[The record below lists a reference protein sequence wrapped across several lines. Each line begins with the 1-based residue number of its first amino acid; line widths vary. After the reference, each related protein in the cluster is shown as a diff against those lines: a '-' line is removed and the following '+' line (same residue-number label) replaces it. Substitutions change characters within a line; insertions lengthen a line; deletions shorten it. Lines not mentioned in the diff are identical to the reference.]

1 MFYFLMSRNLSTVKF
16 ETIAGELVRKACMK
30 TRGGSGP
37 SGMDADGWRHILLS
51 KNFGD
56 APNDLCKAIASVI
69 KKLCTEKLRSNN
81 IEALLA
87 SRLIPLDKHPG
98 LRPIGVGEVLRRITG
113 KVVVS
118 VLRKDVIASVGSL
131 QVCVGHDAGCEAD
144 VHTMHSIFDEE
155 NTEAVLLIDAGN
167 AFNAINRKVL
177 LHNVRIVCPEIA
189 TYVYNCY
196 ATSARLFIFGGSEL
210 KSEAGTT
217 QGDTIA
223 MAVYALSTIPLLL
236 MVLEITAQF
245 PDNSVKMV
253 GYADDFTA
261 GGTVTSIKKC
271 WDTLCKLGP
280 RFGYHPKPSKTWLIV
295 KNESKEK
302 ADKVFEGTGVKITTT
317 GMRHLG
323 AVIGSITYKGEYMNE
338 KINIW
343 LPELQMLTNIAKSEP
358 QAAFSCFIAGYK
370 HKFTYFMRTVP
381 NISSLMKKK

>member
-1 MFYFLMSRNLSTVKF
+1 MKDLAFKAVMIMPSLLLQKPSKTSKSKDHLIALERRMEDWFNGDLQKLLHEGDTIQKGLQSSTDERNLNKISKQFADEMHKGNVNSAIKLLKNNMESGILSLNNDTLKLLKQKHPKPAKACEDVLLPDKPESVHFVKF
-16 ETIAGELVRKACMK
+16 ETIDGELVRKACMK
-30 TRGGSGP
+30 TRRGSGP

-51 KNFGD
+51 KNSGD

-87 SRLIPLDKHPG
+87 SRL
-98 LRPIGVGEVLRRITG
+98 RPIGVGEVLRRITS

-131 QVCVGHDAGCEAD
+131 QVCTGHDAGCEAAM
-144 VHTMHSIFDEE
+144 HAMHSIFDEE

-167 AFNAINRKVL
+167 AFNAVNRKVF

-210 KSEAGTT
+210 KSEEGTT
-217 QGDTIA
+217 QGDPIA
-223 MAVYALSTIPLLL
+223 MTVYALATIPLLL

-271 WDTLCKLGP
+271 
-280 RFGYHPKPSKTWLIV
+280 
-295 KNESKEK
+295 
-302 ADKVFEGTGVKITTT
+302 
-317 GMRHLG
+317 
-323 AVIGSITYKGEYMNE
+323 
-338 KINIW
+338 
-343 LPELQMLTNIAKSEP
+343 
-358 QAAFSCFIAGYK
+358 
-370 HKFTYFMRTVP
+370 
-381 NISSLMKKK
+381 